1 MKSLGLISIGQ
12 STDGDFVPVIRDIVG
27 TDVRLDVRGAL
38 DGLTDEDIAAM
49 APRPGEH
56 PVVTELSDGRSV
68 RVSKPMLV
76 PHLNRIMREMLES
89 GTTLGC
95 LMCTGSF
102 EGLEAPEGFALL
114 QGRQIID
121 HAVLAVC
128 PPGAKLGVLVPL
140 AEQEALSGGKYRDMG
155 YDVVC
160 GHGNPYGDMKEL
172 AENARVFRGCFAVV
186 MHCMGYGR
194 EHRRVVAEASG
205 ALMLEAN
212 AVMGRMAGE
221 LLV

>member
-12 STDGDFVPVIRDIVG
+12 ATDGDFVPVIRDIVG
-27 TDVRLDVRGAL
+27 KDVRLDVRGAL
-38 DGLTDEDIAAM
+38 DGLTDEEIAAM
-49 APRPGEH
+49 APPPGEH
-56 PVVTELSDGRSV
+56 PVVTELNDGRSV
-68 RVSKPMLV
+68 KVSKPLLV
-76 PHLNRIMREMLES
+76 PRINGIMREMLLS
-89 GTTLGC
+89 GTEVGC

-102 EGLEAPEGFALL
+102 EGLSVPEGFVLL

-121 HAVLAVC
+121 HAVLAIC
-128 PPGAKLGVLVPL
+128 PPGVKLGVLVPL

-155 YDVVC
+155 YEVVC
-160 GHGNPYGDMKEL
+160 GHGNPYGSMKEL

-194 EHRRVVAEASG
+194 EHRQLVAEASG
-205 ALMLEAN
+205 TLVLEAN